1 MVPRNISRQVRAL
14 GGVGDE
20 LGCPEARLSGGQIE
34 TVPYSPTEFSRLCI
48 SQTLGFMNQ
57 SVNNSS
63 ATNIGCQFYE
73 REEISAP
80 RKVKILPQN

>member
-1 MVPRNISRQVRAL
+1 MGPRNVSRQVRAL

-20 LGCPEARLSGGQIE
+20 PGCPEARLSGGRIG
-34 TVPYSPTEFSRLCI
+34 TVPYSPTQFCRLCI

-73 REEISAP
+73 REELSTP
-80 RKVKILPQN
+80 RKVKMLPQN